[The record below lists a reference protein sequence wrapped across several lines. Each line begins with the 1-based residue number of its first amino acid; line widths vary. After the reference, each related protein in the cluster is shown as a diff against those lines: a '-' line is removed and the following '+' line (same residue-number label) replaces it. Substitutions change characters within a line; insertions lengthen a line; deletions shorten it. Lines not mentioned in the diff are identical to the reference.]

1 MCYNFRMKKSAGFVQ
16 IIAIIIIF
24 VVVAVYLGK
33 NPLEIWDDSIK
44 PLILGAFDL
53 IVKAIEFV
61 IRFVT
66 EAWQR
71 SR

>member
-1 MCYNFRMKKSAGFVQ
+1 MKKSAGFVQ

-53 IVKAIEFV
+53 IVRAIEFV

>member
-1 MCYNFRMKKSAGFVQ
+1 MKKSAGFVQ

-24 VVVAVYLGK
+24 VVIALYLGK
-33 NPLEIWDDSIK
+33 SPLGVWNESIK
-44 PLILGAFDL
+44 PLILAGFEL

-61 IRFVT
+61 IKFVMD
-66 EAWQR
+66 AWQR